1 MTAGVYTPRGTS
13 TSATLPQGVYHV
25 KCYES
30 SGTSVRF
37 LSVYSSAGCQL
48 GQQEVPGGG
57 AQGDRKGGRGATVGT
72 NDPATAH
79 AGELLLMPDAV
90 DDVVKGPVPEG
101 LRRQQALLGGSV
113 QQALRQRPSRA
124 GWAG

>member
-57 AQGDRKGGRGATVGT
+57 EQGAIAWAVAGPRLGRTT
-72 NDPATAH
+72 LP
-79 AGELLLMPDAV
+79 
-90 DDVVKGPVPEG
+90 
-101 LRRQQALLGGSV
+101 
-113 QQALRQRPSRA
+113 RPMRA
-124 GWAG
+124 SCC